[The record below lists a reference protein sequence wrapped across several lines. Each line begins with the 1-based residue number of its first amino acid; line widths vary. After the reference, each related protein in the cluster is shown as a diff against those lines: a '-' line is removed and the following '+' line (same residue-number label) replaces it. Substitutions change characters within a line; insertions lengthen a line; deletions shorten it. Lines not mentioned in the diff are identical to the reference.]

1 MDCKKILL
9 ILYEILTIMET
20 LELEKIEQEII
31 TIVKKVCDQQNI
43 NEEVNSEFCPGR
55 FIMSQ
60 VLVSII
66 PEIEIK
72 TGLTI
77 PVECYIF
84 HDNKSKE
91 QLSIRNA
98 VKKLLKVVKHEQ

>member
-1 MDCKKILL
+1 M
-9 ILYEILTIMET
+9 YEILTNMET
-20 LELEKIEQEII
+20 LESEKIEQEII
-31 TIVKKVCDQQNI
+31 TIVKRVCDQQGI
-43 NEEVNSEFCPGR
+43 NEEINSDFYPGK

-72 TGLTI
+72 TGIAI

-84 HDNKSKE
+84 HDNNKNKG
-91 QLSIRNA
+91 QLSIKNA
-98 VKKLLKVVKHEQ
+98 VAKLLTVAKDDQ

>member
-1 MDCKKILL
+1 MKILL
-9 ILYEILTIMET
+9 FLYEILTIMET

-43 NEEVNSEFCPGR
+43 NEEVNSEFCPGK

-77 PVECYIF
+77 PIECYIF
-84 HDNKSKE
+84 HDSSKNKE
-91 QLSIRNA
+91 QLSIKNA
-98 VKKLLKVVKHEQ
+98 VKKLLKAAKNEQ

>member
-1 MDCKKILL
+1 
-9 ILYEILTIMET
+9 MEA

-31 TIVKKVCDQQNI
+31 TIVKRVCEHQSV
-43 NEEVNSEFCPGR
+43 NEEINGEFCPGK

-72 TGLTI
+72 TGMTI
-77 PVECYIF
+77 PVECYMF

-91 QLSIRNA
+91 QLSIKNA
-98 VKKLLKVVKHEQ
+98 VKKLLKVAKNEQ

>member
-1 MDCKKILL
+1 
-9 ILYEILTIMET
+9 MET
-20 LELEKIEQEII
+20 SEVEKIEQEII
-31 TIVKKVCDQQNI
+31 TIVKRVCEQQSI
-43 NEEVNSEFCPGR
+43 NEDVNGEFCPGK

-72 TGLTI
+72 TGMTI

-84 HDNKSKE
+84 HDSNKNKE
-91 QLSIRNA
+91 QLSIKNA
-98 VKKLLKVVKHEQ
+98 VKKLLKVAKNEQ

>member
-1 MDCKKILL
+1 
-9 ILYEILTIMET
+9 MET
-20 LELEKIEQEII
+20 LESEKIEQEVIAII
-31 TIVKKVCDQQNI
+31 KKVCEQQNI
-43 NEEVNSEFCPGR
+43 NEEVNSAFCPGR

-84 HDNKSKE
+84 HDNNNKIKE
-91 QLSIRNA
+91 QLSIKNA
-98 VKKLLKVVKHEQ
+98 VKKLLKIAKHGQ

>member
-1 MDCKKILL
+1 
-9 ILYEILTIMET
+9 MET

-31 TIVKKVCDQQNI
+31 TIIKKVCEQQNI
-43 NEEVNSEFCPGR
+43 NEIVNSEFCPGR

-84 HDNKSKE
+84 HDSNNNKSRE
-91 QLSIRNA
+91 QLSIKNA
-98 VKKLLKVVKHEQ
+98 VKKLLKIAKYEQ

>member
-1 MDCKKILL
+1 M
-9 ILYEILTIMET
+9 YEILTIMET
-20 LELEKIEQEII
+20 LELEKIEEEII
-31 TIVKKVCDQQNI
+31 TIVKKVCEQQSI
-43 NEEVNSEFCPGR
+43 NEEVNGEFCPGK

-72 TGLTI
+72 TGMTI

-84 HDNKSKE
+84 HDSNKSKE
-91 QLSIRNA
+91 QLSIKNA
-98 VKKLLKVVKHEQ
+98 AKKLLKIVRNGQ